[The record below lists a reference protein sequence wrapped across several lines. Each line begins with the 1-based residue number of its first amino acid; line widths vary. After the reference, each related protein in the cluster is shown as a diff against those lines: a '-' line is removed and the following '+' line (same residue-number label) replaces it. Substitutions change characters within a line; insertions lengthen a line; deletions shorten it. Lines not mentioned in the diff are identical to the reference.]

1 MCCFFLFS
9 YFVFGFFVLWVFFF
23 PPYIPFGWRIDQIEK
38 IPLDD
43 IKKELNSAGV
53 SIEAVEQLLQ
63 VLSIKSLTEL
73 EGWWLI

>member
-1 MCCFFLFS
+1 MCAASFYLVTLFWFFSFC
-9 YFVFGFFVLWVFFF
+9 GF
-23 PPYIPFGWRIDQIEK
+23 PPYIPFGCRIDQIEK